1 MLQRLAVSAP
11 GRNGW
16 LRGARFE
23 PSFLKEQ
30 RNPTRADLDSVATEF
45 PIVLHDQTGH
55 VAVVNTKAARE
66 LGVPE
71 DSDGVLVERED
82 ILSRAPRLDW
92 RDLTQAASLTF
103 QDWAQKG
110 LVAIT
115 DATHTNDA
123 SSLQTL
129 GELLVIC
136 EGPQITAMV
145 GADRLGNL
153 RYGDVHNGVR
163 GGWELQTPSLQVGLV
178 EIELPPGRRAAPSS
192 HCGRLALEAGADA
205 EPRGSRGRGG

>member
-1 MLQRLAVSAP
+1 MTSVLVKGTIRTFDPTCPTARSIVLRDGVVAEINSENCETDSVLELAPGETLQPGWREDHTHLLSTLATRCSVDLSEIGSIDQLLQRLAASAP

-71 DSDGVLVERED
+71 DSDGVLVEQED

-123 SSLQTL
+123 SSLQT
-129 GELLVIC
+129 
-136 EGPQITAMV
+136 
-145 GADRLGNL
+145 
-153 RYGDVHNGVR
+153 H
-163 GGWELQTPSLQVGLV
+163 
-178 EIELPPGRRAAPSS
+178 
-192 HCGRLALEAGADA
+192 
-205 EPRGSRGRGG
+205 

>member
-1 MLQRLAVSAP
+1 M
-11 GRNGW
+11 
-16 LRGARFE
+16 
-23 PSFLKEQ
+23 
-30 RNPTRADLDSVATEF
+30 
-45 PIVLHDQTGH
+45 
-55 VAVVNTKAARE
+55 
-66 LGVPE
+66 PE

-153 RYGDVHNGVR
+153 RYGDVHN
-163 GGWELQTPSLQVGLV
+163 LSL
-178 EIELPPGRRAAPSS
+178 I
-192 HCGRLALEAGADA
+192 HI
-205 EPRGSRGRGG
+205 